1 MLKLVEVT
9 FLDVEGREQSEFVS
23 VTHPSGDVFSDDFAI
38 LTAADQ
44 LRAESAICR
53 RVLCG
58 EVISVNF

>member
-9 FLDVEGREQSEFVS
+9 FLDIEGREQSEFVS
-23 VTHPSGDVFSDDFAI
+23 VTHPSGEFSDDFAI

-44 LRAESAICR
+44 LRAESAICH

-58 EVISVNF
+58 EVISVNI